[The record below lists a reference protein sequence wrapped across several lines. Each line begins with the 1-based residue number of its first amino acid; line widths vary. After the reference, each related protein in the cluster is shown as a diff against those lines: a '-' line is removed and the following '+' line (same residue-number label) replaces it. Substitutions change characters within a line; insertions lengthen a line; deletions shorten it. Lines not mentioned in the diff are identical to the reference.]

1 MAQVYSHSQFY
12 TPILVPIVIAE
23 PGPARFTVTGPLS
36 TDDDRTRANATIQI
50 HVQIRQDTTQT
61 VANGH
66 NVMTGV
72 GLMDWTCEM
81 VVAAGGFQ
89 PGPAI
94 GIASTVEHY
103 ASEHPK
109 NYNWTQELTFE

>member
-1 MAQVYSHSQFY
+1 MASVYSHSQFY
-12 TPILVPIVIAE
+12 TPIPVPNIIDA
-23 PGPARFTVTGPLS
+23 PGASFTITGPLS
-36 TDDDRTRANATIQI
+36 TDPDRTRANATIQI

-72 GLMDWTCEM
+72 GLMDWTCELE
-81 VVAAGGFQ
+81 VAAGHFE

-109 NYNWTQELTFE
+109 HYDWTQDLTFE